1 MKVWTEIGLT
11 WYEANGRRAIVGR
24 SGSGYS
30 VVSLW
35 TQGGTN
41 WAGGIGADGSLTKDA
56 AEDLARRFVSGQ
68 PVPEDL
74 GGCDDNKPEE
84 VTSD

>member
-1 MKVWTEIGLT
+1 MKVWTEFGMT
-11 WYEANGRRAIVGR
+11 WYEANGRRAVVCR
-24 SGSGYS
+24 SVSGYS
-30 VVSLW
+30 VVSPW

-41 WAGGIGADGSLTKDA
+41 WCGGIGAGGSLTKDE

-74 GGCDDNKPEE
+74 GGYEDNKPEE
-84 VTSD
+84 VTSE